1 MPCTLILQNVF
12 QASHQGKLPYK
23 KQGSVMDIGRLKE
36 GNHSEGGR
44 WINRSGGSVAK
55 RLPLLLPTTLT
66 ATAEAL
72 ESCPRGIKYWLF
84 HSAASPFLIKKNK
97 HLSPLCPTSLL
108 LQPFNFPIWANR
120 THREGLKAHPC
131 YQVQALLSA
140 LEERTWCLRKVWVQS
155 EASPFPG
162 ILPLWRGAHK
172 NQYEIY
178 GGQKR
183 LWL

>member
-108 LQPFNFPIWANR
+108 LQPFNFPIWANG
-120 THREGLKAHPC
+120 THRDGLRAHPC
-131 YQVQALLSA
+131 YQVQPLLSA

>member
-55 RLPLLLPTTLT
+55 SLPLPLPTTLT

-72 ESCPRGIKYWLF
+72 ESCPRGIKCWLF

-108 LQPFNFPIWANR
+108 LQPFSFPMWANR
-120 THREGLKAHPC
+120 THRTDWEHTLLS
-131 YQVQALLSA
+131 VQAPLSA

-162 ILPLWRGAHK
+162 ILALWREAPK

>member
-66 ATAEAL
+66 ATAEKL

-120 THREGLKAHPC
+120 THRDGLRAHPC

>member
-1 MPCTLILQNVF
+1 MNKSLWRLC
-12 QASHQGKLPYK
+12 SK
-23 KQGSVMDIGRLKE
+23 KTT
-36 GNHSEGGR
+36 
-44 WINRSGGSVAK
+44 
-55 RLPLLLPTTLT
+55 PPPLPTTLT
-66 ATAEAL
+66 ATAEASL
-72 ESCPRGIKYWLF
+72 ESCPLGIKGCLF
-84 HSAASPFLIKKNK
+84 HSAVSPFLIKKNK

-120 THREGLKAHPC
+120 THRDILRAHPC

-155 EASPFPG
+155 ETSPFPG
-162 ILPLWRGAHK
+162 ILPLWCRAPK

-183 LWL
+183 LWLKYPE